1 MGIIVPQ
8 TLYLPVTSMDK
19 TQQIVSVLAVCASI
33 LLAGMIITYKPGI
46 VTEFT
51 EFRFP
56 VGVSAAPTY
65 STVAALDTTV
75 TPKTMSISG
84 TGVINV
90 KSDQAKIVLGVYT
103 EGKSAGAAIDENAA
117 LMTQV
122 IAALKQLGFVDADM
136 KTTTYG
142 VSPTYNWEIQS
153 VVGYQVTNT
162 IELTVKDL
170 SKVGPAIDAAAA
182 AGANR
187 VDSISF
193 GISDATAQAMKLEA
207 YTLAIKDAE
216 AKSGVIT
223 TGLGVKI
230 TGVQS
235 ITESAYYPYTEY
247 RSYDTA
253 AGSSVKSSTPVI
265 AGKLSIT
272 VTLNVV
278 YLIDQVSSSG

>member
-1 MGIIVPQ
+1 ME
-8 TLYLPVTSMDK
+8 K

-33 LLAGMIITYKPGI
+33 LLAGMIITYKPGM
-46 VTEFT
+46 VAEFT

-65 STVAALDTTV
+65 STVTALDTTT

-122 IAALKQLGFVDADM
+122 IAALKQMGFTDADM
-136 KTTTYG
+136 KTTNYV

-153 VVGYQVTNT
+153 VVGFQVTNL

-170 SKVGPAIDAAAA
+170 SKVGPAIDAASA

-187 VDSISF
+187 VDSIGF
-193 GISDATAQAMKLEA
+193 GISDATAQAMKLQA
-207 YTLAIKDAE
+207 YTLAIKDAK
-216 AKSGVIT
+216 AKSDVIT
-223 TGLGVKI
+223 SGLGVSI

-235 ITESAYYPYTEY
+235 ITESSYYPYTEY
-247 RSYDTA
+247 RSYDVA
-253 AGSSVKSSTPVI
+253 SSSAGKASTPVI
-265 AGKLSIT
+265 SGNLSIT
-272 VTLNVV
+272 VTLNIV
-278 YLIDQVSSSG
+278 YLIA

>member
-1 MGIIVPQ
+1 MGIIVPRASSHS
-8 TLYLPVTSMDK
+8 VISMEK

-33 LLAGMIITYKPGI
+33 LLAGMIITYKPGM
-46 VTEFT
+46 VAEFT

-56 VGVSAAPTY
+56 TGVSAASTY
-65 STVAALDTTV
+65 STVAALDTTS

-122 IAALKQLGFVDADM
+122 IAALKQMGFTDADM
-136 KTTTYG
+136 KTTSYG
-142 VSPTYNWEIQS
+142 VSPTYNYEIQS
-153 VVGYQVTNT
+153 VVGFQVTNL

-182 AGANR
+182 AGSNR

-193 GISDATAQAMKLEA
+193 GISDATAQAMKLQA
-207 YTLAIKDAE
+207 YTLAIKDAK
-216 AKSGVIT
+216 AKSDVIT
-223 TGLGVKI
+223 AGLSVSI

-247 RSYDTA
+247 RSYDVA
-253 AGSSVKSSTPVI
+253 AGSAGKASTPVI
-265 AGKLSIT
+265 SGNLSIT
-272 VTLNVV
+272 VTLNIV
-278 YLIDQVSSSG
+278 YLIG

>member
-1 MGIIVPQ
+1 
-8 TLYLPVTSMDK
+8 MDK

-33 LLAGMIITYKPGI
+33 LLAGMIITYKPGM
-46 VTEFT
+46 VAEFT

-65 STVAALDTTV
+65 SRVAALDTTA

-90 KSDQAKIVLGVYT
+90 KSDQAKIILGVYT
-103 EGKSAGAAIDENAA
+103 EGKSAGAVIDENAA
-117 LMTQV
+117 LMTKV
-122 IAALKQLGFVDADM
+122 IAALKQMGFTDADM
-136 KTTTYG
+136 KTITYG

-162 IELTVKDL
+162 IELTIKDL
-170 SKVGPAIDAAAA
+170 SKVGLAIDAAAA

-193 GISDATAQAMKLEA
+193 GISDTTAQAMKLQA
-207 YTLAIKDAE
+207 YTLAIKDAK
-216 AKSGVIT
+216 AKSDVIT
-223 TGLGVKI
+223 SGLGVTV
-230 TGVQS
+230 TGVQT
-235 ITESAYYPYTEY
+235 INESVYYPYTEY
-247 RSYDTA
+247 RSYDVA

-265 AGKLSIT
+265 SGNLSIT
-272 VTLNVV
+272 VTLNIV
-278 YLIDQVSSSG
+278 YLID